1 MTVHLDTHDPVLDWQ
16 RCLVCS
22 NALSA
27 AFATLADMDLGPN
40 GSGRLVEVLRA
51 EAEKAVAHGAAS

>member
-51 EAEKAVAHGAAS
+51 